1 MGNME
6 HERWLKKRAACERW
20 KAANHAYYVAQKRR
34 CAHRPE
40 YLAHRREKYR
50 RSNADAA
57 TLSAIEN
64 NDDNSKSN
72 EGPADGVHCPRH
84 AAPSPE
90 ERHWT
95 GLA

>member
-34 CAHRPE
+34 CAHMPE

-50 RSNADAA
+50 RSTADAA
-57 TLSAIEN
+57 TLSTIEIH
-64 NDDNSKSN
+64 DTSKSDAR
-72 EGPADGVHCPRH
+72 PAGGLHRGVGDPPH
-84 AAPSPE
+84 PE
-90 ERHWT
+90 VWDRP